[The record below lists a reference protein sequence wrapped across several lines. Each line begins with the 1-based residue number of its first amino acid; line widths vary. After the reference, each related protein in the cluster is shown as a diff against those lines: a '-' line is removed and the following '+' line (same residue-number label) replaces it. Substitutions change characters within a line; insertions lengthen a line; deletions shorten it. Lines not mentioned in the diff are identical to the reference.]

1 VVPHISLY
9 GPFLTRQQRQVVA
22 DVAKVC
28 SRYRLVP
35 FTFRGFNYF
44 GNSINKVIYLD
55 IVPSEALVNL
65 RFELAKA
72 LLPITYSKS
81 AEDKKTKL
89 DFKFHST
96 IAFKDIDNKF
106 EDIWR
111 YINKKERPNIKQHLL
126 RVTII
131 KSSKI
136 LYEYDLIQQRLLNRR
151 QALDKRIFME
161 TIRKLKSE
169 VYALEG
175 TSESREE
182 NMKEFDNDA
191 MDKKRGSRRD
201 ESSFDWIKNLFG

>member
-1 VVPHISLY
+1 M
-9 GPFLTRQQRQVVA
+9 
-22 DVAKVC
+22 
-28 SRYRLVP
+28 
-35 FTFRGFNYF
+35 
-44 GNSINKVIYLD
+44 
-55 IVPSEALVNL
+55 PSEVLVNL

-81 AEDKKTKL
+81 KEDKKTRA

-111 YINKKERPNIKQHLL
+111 YISTKERPNIRQHLL

-161 TIRKLKSE
+161 TIRKFKSG
-169 VYALEG
+169 VYAREG
-175 TSESREE
+175 TFESQEEDEKELDNNEMNREG
-182 NMKEFDNDA
+182 
-191 MDKKRGSRRD
+191 GSRRN
-201 ESSFDWIKNLFG
+201 ESLFGWIRNLFGWQK